1 VKAVQ
6 SILLVSLTLG
16 LVACD
21 KLPIPDPNR
30 AALQKEQ
37 DAKAIGG
44 ACRHAGRAL
53 EDCYKLNRKASKGAV
68 FAGWREMN
76 DYMTQNKLDV
86 VQPTI
91 VPVNATHAAG
101 DTPPPAAP
109 ASEKPS
115 GHNDTHAKPADEKNP
130 ALTAG

>member
-1 VKAVQ
+1 MKAVQ
-6 SILLVSLTLG
+6 SILLVSLALG
-16 LVACD
+16 LGACD

-101 DTPPPAAP
+101 DAPAAAP

-115 GHNDTHAKPADEKNP
+115 GHDDTHAKPADEKNP